1 MRNLPPH
8 VQLLKQI
15 TDDFVPMSLK
25 ELVHISRRWIR
36 RQCSLLKC
44 MSNRR
49 SDLRRCCFS
58 LTCCTLGAIVVD
70 VRRSLASLTTATAE
84 ASVSAN
90 FTDSVI
96 VKTCL
101 LCP

>member
-1 MRNLPPH
+1 VRNLPPH
-8 VQLLKQI
+8 EQLLRQI

-36 RQCSLLKC
+36 RQCSLLKR

-49 SDLRRCCFS
+49 SNLWRCCFS
-58 LTCCTLGAIVVD
+58 LAGCTLGAIANVG
-70 VRRSLASLTTATAE
+70 RSLASLTTSTTE
-84 ASVSAN
+84 TSVPTEFIYSLVVQ
-90 FTDSVI
+90 SR
-96 VKTCL
+96 L

>member
-1 MRNLPPH
+1 MRHLPSH
-8 VQLLKQI
+8 DKLLKQI

-36 RQCSLLKC
+36 RQCSLLKR

-49 SDLRRCCFS
+49 SDLWRCCFS
-58 LTCCTLGAIVVD
+58 LAGCTLSAIANVG
-70 VRRSLASLTTATAE
+70 RSLASLTTSTTE
-84 ASVSAN
+84 TSVPTD
-90 FTDSVI
+90 FTDSLI
-96 VKTCL
+96 VQSRL